1 MKLIYCLVG
10 KGGRVLH
17 SYSNSSGNFASI
29 ATDILNKKETEGELK
44 YGSLTFYW
52 LFDSGYQYLCLGE
65 KLSKSQADA
74 LLNKIKECWANY
86 FNSSSAVLN
95 SDFTRILQHIMENLT
110 EKFMQET
117 ANNIEYVQQDL
128 ITDTPAQDPDKIQT
142 MKKSKKGKK
151 QKKEQPFANG
161 AATYSLLNTGNVL
174 FVPIITLYRG
184 TNYSP

>member
-142 MKKSKKGKK
+142 MKK
-151 QKKEQPFANG
+151 
-161 AATYSLLNTGNVL
+161 
-174 FVPIITLYRG
+174 I
-184 TNYSP
+184 